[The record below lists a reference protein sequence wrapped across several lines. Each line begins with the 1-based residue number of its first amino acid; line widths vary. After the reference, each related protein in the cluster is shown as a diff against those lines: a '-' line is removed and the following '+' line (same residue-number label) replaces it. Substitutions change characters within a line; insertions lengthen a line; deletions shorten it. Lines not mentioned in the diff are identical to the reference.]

1 MLILEGRS
9 FKLHQEVGQILRKLL
24 GDDKLNE
31 MFIPR
36 YTPHIIGE
44 YSWKYRLYRFLITF
58 SAKLLVSNIIIIIC
72 ELAKLVVLFH
82 SRARI

>member
-1 MLILEGRS
+1 MTVMTAQHHNVIYLPCMLILEGRS

-44 YSWKYRLYRFLITF
+44 YSQQFRSYIF
-58 SAKLLVSNIIIIIC
+58 
-72 ELAKLVVLFH
+72 
-82 SRARI
+82 